1 MIYFLSGFLLTL
13 LSLKFLKP
21 LLKNKFVA
29 IPNERSSHKVSTPS
43 GGGISFVISFLIII
57 ILDSIKNQFFS
68 NNINIF
74 FASSLLALLG
84 LLDDYYDLPRS
95 IRFLSQILVVIWII
109 SSSNFSESTFF
120 LQFLLGFIG
129 ISTINFFNFIDGI
142 DGLLTGSMIVLLS
155 ASIIFL
161 SLSPVFWALVGGLI
175 LFLFF
180 NWNPANIFMGD
191 AGSLFL
197 GAIFFGI
204 SLNANNLENLIRVFL
219 IGSPIFF
226 DTISCIIRRKFAGE
240 NIFLSHK
247 KHLYQRLIIGGISH
261 WKVSSIYIL
270 SILLLSLVNNYFNI
284 YYLIFA
290 SIIVLIFGTV
300 IEKKFSADF
309 N

>member
-1 MIYFLSGFLLTL
+1 MIYFISGFLFTL
-13 LSLKFLKP
+13 LILKFIKP
-21 LLKNKFVA
+21 LLKNNFIA
-29 IPNERSSHKVSTPS
+29 IPNERSSHKVCTIS

-57 ILDSIKNQFFS
+57 ILDGLSNQFFF
-68 NNINIF
+68 NNFNVF
-74 FASSLLALLG
+74 FASSLLALVG
-84 LLDDYYDLPRS
+84 LFDDYYDLPKS
-95 IRFLSQILVVIWII
+95 IRFLSQFLVVILII
-109 SSSNFSESTFF
+109 SFSNFSDSTLF
-120 LQFLLGFIG
+120 LQFLLGFLG

-142 DGLLTGSMIVLLS
+142 DGLLAGSMIVLLS

-161 SLSPVFWALVGGLI
+161 SLPSVFWALVGGLI

-226 DTISCIIRRKFAGE
+226 DTISCIIRRIFAGE

-247 KHLYQRLIIGGISH
+247 KHLYQRLIIGGMSH
-261 WKVSSIYIL
+261 SKVSTIYIL
-270 SILLLSLVNNYFNI
+270 SILLLSLVNNFFSI

-290 SIIVLIFGTV
+290 SFCILIFGIV
-300 IEKKFSADF
+300 LEQKVSSDF
-309 N
+309 T